1 MTAPS
6 ARVRELTYL
15 RDGFHCVTC
24 GRREGLQWQHR
35 ESSGHGGRG
44 KKAAPLTPADGV
56 TSCWSCNPRY
66 ESDLQLLALSCGWKL
81 KRNRLVVAAEIPYF
95 DDITRMWWLPDVFGG
110 RVELTVVDAVE
121 RLTVAGNIQ
130 AEAA

>member
-6 ARVRELTYL
+6 ARVRGLTYL

-24 GRREGLQWQHR
+24 GTTEGLQWQHR

-44 KKAAPLTPADGV
+44 KKAPPLTPADGV

-66 ESDLQLLALSCGWKL
+66 ESDLQELALACGWKV
-81 KRNRLVVAAEIPYF
+81 KRNRLVPAVEIPYL
-95 DDITRMWWLPDVFGG
+95 DQVSGLWWLPDVFGYRG
-110 RVELTVVDAVE
+110 QVTGVEAVE
-121 RLTVAGNIQ
+121 RLMVAGNIRR
-130 AEAA
+130 EAA